1 MIFNNT
7 CRRNRSGIGVY
18 SNAVG
23 PVANNYFI
31 GNTVSENYGS
41 GITAGGFGH
50 IPTKT
55 SEGNVFI
62 GTRGFDNAGHNGGQ
76 LNPHHGATAGDFWT
90 GNDVTGDA
98 PMWAP
103 FPDDNASAFT
113 IFEP

>member
-1 MIFNNT
+1 M
-7 CRRNRSGIGVY
+7 Y

-31 GNTVSENYGS
+31 ANTVSGNQGS
-41 GITAGGFGH
+41 AITTGGMGH
-50 IPTKT
+50 VATKH
-55 SEGNVFI
+55 SQGNVFA
-62 GTRGFDNAGHNGGQ
+62 GNRGSENAGHNGGQ

-90 GNDVTGDA
+90 DNAMTGDV

-103 FPDDNASAFT
+103 FPDTNASAFT